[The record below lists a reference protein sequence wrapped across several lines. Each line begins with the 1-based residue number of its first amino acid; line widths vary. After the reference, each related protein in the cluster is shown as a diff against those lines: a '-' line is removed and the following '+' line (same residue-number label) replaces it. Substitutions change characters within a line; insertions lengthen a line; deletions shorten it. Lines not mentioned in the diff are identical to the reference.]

1 MPDRIKTTD
10 PRITSPFHEHTGFE
24 LLEWRENFA
33 RLRVVL
39 QPHHLNRHGIAH
51 GGVILAL
58 LDEAGGIAGNW
69 CSVPGNIRNSV
80 TVDLTT
86 HFVGRAAGARMT
98 ATARVIGGGR
108 SLFFASTEIHDDH
121 GTLVA
126 FGSSTHRRAHGSE
139 HLEGVP
145 FQKHGHD

>member
-1 MPDRIKTTD
+1 MPDHTKTID

-24 LLEWRENFA
+24 MLEWRENFV
-33 RLRVVL
+33 RLRIPL
-39 QPHHLNRHGIAH
+39 QPQHLNRHGIAH

-69 CSVPGNIRNSV
+69 CSVPGNVRNSV
-80 TVDLTT
+80 TVDLTA
-86 HFVGRAAGARMT
+86 HFVTRAVGLRVT

-108 SLFFASTEIHDDH
+108 SLFFASTEIHDDR

-126 FGSSTHRRAHGSE
+126 FGSSTHRRDRDSG
-139 HLEGVP
+139 HLEGTP
-145 FQKHGHD
+145 LKKDGHD